1 MFTHYD
7 KNSVKDALTIDDI
20 FDILEELGA
29 EPEYQK
35 DNTIICKTI
44 CHNHGDDLIN
54 ASRKLY
60 YYSNGG
66 EDGNG
71 VFQCYTNCGSF
82 DIFELIQKVK
92 GVDFDT
98 AIFYVVNFFNLNWK
112 ISDDYDNSIDLSIL
126 EKWKNIDEISTE
138 HSKVHFPE
146 INPHILDNYPRPRIP
161 EWEKEFI
168 PKEITEIANIRFNP
182 LNGKILIPHYD
193 ENNRLIGIRERALIK
208 DDEMYGKYRP
218 AIINGKQYNHALG
231 FNLYNLNHAK
241 KNIQDTGIAIVVES
255 EKASLQISNYLGM
268 NNTIA
273 VAVCGNSLSN
283 YQLQLL
289 RDAGAKEI
297 VIGFDA
303 DYHELGDDD
312 SLKVVEKLK
321 KLFNKYKGW
330 VSINF
335 LFDKKGD
342 KLPYKASPSDM
353 GKEIFMELWND
364 RVYL

>member
-1 MFTHYD
+1 MIAHYD
-7 KNSVKDALTIDDI
+7 KEQVKDSLTIDDV

-29 EPEYQK
+29 EPQYQK
-35 DNTIICKTI
+35 DNTLICKTI
-44 CHNHGDDLIN
+44 CHNHGDDIYD
-54 ASRKLY
+54 ASHKLY
-60 YYSNGG
+60 YYSDNSM
-66 EDGNG
+66 
-71 VFQCYTNCGSF
+71 FHCYTHCGAF

-92 GVDFDT
+92 GVDFDS

-112 ISDDYDNSIDLSIL
+112 LSSDYDNSIDLKIL
-126 EKWKNIDEISTE
+126 ENWANLENLKVE
-138 HSKVHFPE
+138 HEKVHFPE
-146 INPHILDNYPRPRIP
+146 IDPHILDNYPRPRIS

-168 PKEITEIANIRFNP
+168 SKEVIDGMNIRYNP

-193 ENNRLIGIRERALIK
+193 ENNRMIGIRERALIK

-218 AIINGKQYNHALG
+218 AIINGKQYNHPLG
-231 FNLYNLNHAK
+231 FNLFGLNKAK
-241 KNIQDTGIAIVVES
+241 NNIKKMGVAIVTEG
-255 EKASLQISNYLGM
+255 EKSVFQLASYLGI

-273 VAVCGNSLSN
+273 VAVCGSSLSN

-303 DYHELGDDD
+303 DYRALGDED
-312 SLKVVEKLK
+312 SLKVVDKLK
-321 KLFNKYKGW
+321 KLFNKYHGW
-330 VSINF
+330 VNISF

-342 KLPYKASPSDM
+342 KLPYKASPTDM
-353 GKEIFMELWND
+353 GKEVFMELWND